1 MWKGKNQ
8 FLPTCLNV
16 GCQKKFTQAKNSL
29 AKLKISLQP
38 EQTIC
43 LEHIIPMGTCA
54 HLARC
59 AYVRSGADE
68 KTWFTIGVPNPN
80 VFNRVEVRPL
90 RRQLEFPFTNIKRY
104 LYGLDFQQT
113 RFKNGK
119 KKRSSPNCCPRLGS
133 THIFLK
139 CPPTLQH

>member
-80 VFNRVEVRPL
+80 VFNRMKL
-90 RRQLEFPFTNIKRY
+90 G
-104 LYGLDFQQT
+104 LYAGNQSSLLQT
-113 RFKNGK
+113 SNDIFMDLTFSKQGSKTEK
-119 KKRSSPNCCPRLGS
+119 KKDLPQTVALGWEAHTFS
-133 THIFLK
+133 
-139 CPPTLQH
+139 